1 MSCIHCMHVSDV
13 FKAFLDKLAEAVDM
27 RQI

>member
-1 MSCIHCMHVSDV
+1 MHVSDV

-27 RQI
+27 RQIRFAS